1 MDGKVSKQIVSHLEA
16 IGKMLAFI
24 IIQDLKT
31 TKNKIIQLHKV
42 GQSPIFIASVLGV
55 KRNHVD
61 STLSKARKSG
71 EI

>member
-1 MDGKVSKQIVSHLEA
+1 MDEEISKQIVLHIEA
-16 IGKMLAFI
+16 IGKMLAFL

-31 TKNKIIQLHKV
+31 AKDKIIRLHKA

-55 KRNHVD
+55 KRNQVD
-61 STLSKARKSG
+61 VTLSKARKSG